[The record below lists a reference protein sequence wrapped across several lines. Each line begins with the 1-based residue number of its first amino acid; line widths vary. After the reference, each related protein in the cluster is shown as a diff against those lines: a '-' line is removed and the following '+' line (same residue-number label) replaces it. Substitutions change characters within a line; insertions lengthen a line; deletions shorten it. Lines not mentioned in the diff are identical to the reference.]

1 MWNEITQANYD
12 RSDQRYASNL
22 SDGEPESPSTV
33 KYATIFGQLGVLSG
47 ESRISEADA
56 TNLTL
61 NKIDEFLRLLRR
73 FNAFSAFD
81 TYPATEKMGN
91 KVL

>member
-1 MWNEITQANYD
+1 M
-12 RSDQRYASNL
+12 
-22 SDGEPESPSTV
+22 ESPSRPRQPNV
-33 KYATIFGQLGVLSG
+33 RPFSASWECYPGNLG
-47 ESRISEADA
+47 SEADA
-56 TNLTL
+56 TNLAL

-73 FNAFSAFD
+73 FNAFSEFD